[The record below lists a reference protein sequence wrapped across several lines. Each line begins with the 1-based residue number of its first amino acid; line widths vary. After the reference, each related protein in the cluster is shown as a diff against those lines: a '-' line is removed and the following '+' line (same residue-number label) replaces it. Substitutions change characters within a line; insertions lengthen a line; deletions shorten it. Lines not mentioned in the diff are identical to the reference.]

1 MMSGNTVNATARARH
16 QVHHRDDDADEGKQ
30 VQNAEIAPAVNI
42 VERVDVARHPRREA
56 PDRIAVEERHGQLLE
71 MAEQRMRRST

>member
-1 MMSGNTVNATARARH
+1 
-16 QVHHRDDDADEGKQ
+16 
-30 VQNAEIAPAVNI
+30 VNI